1 MKYLSKELLDGLYAQ
16 TESQLAK
23 IISQWQQLPAEFFT
37 AQPGPGKW
45 SAVQCLEHLNS
56 YGRFYL
62 PAMEKA
68 IDREEKQLY
77 YTYFKSGLLG
87 NYFYRLM
94 LPGLDGKPKKKMR
107 SPKDHRPAEQLNTAQ
122 VLSEFISQLEKL
134 EQLIILAQKRDL
146 NRIKVPISI
155 APFIKLKLGDVL
167 LFYTAHIRRHLL
179 QAERAMK
186 AAGYQ
191 PTGISPVKK
200 KITEVGA

>member
-1 MKYLSKELLDGLYAQ
+1 MKYLSKTLLDGLYAQ
-16 TESQLAK
+16 TESQLTK
-23 IISQWQQLPAEFFT
+23 VISEWQQLPAEFFT

-45 SAVQCLEHLNS
+45 SAAQCLEHLNS

-68 IDREEKQLY
+68 IGKEERQLY

-87 NYFYRLM
+87 NYFYKLM

-107 SPKDHRPAEQLNTAQ
+107 SPGKHRPAEQLNSAH

-134 EQLIILAQKRDL
+134 EQLIILSQKRDL
-146 NRIKVPISI
+146 NKIKVPISI

-167 LFYTAHIRRHLL
+167 LFYTAHIQRHLL

-186 AAGYQ
+186 AAGYRS
-191 PTGISPVKK
+191 TGIVTVKK
-200 KITEVGA
+200 NITGALA

>member
-37 AQPGPGKW
+37 AQSGPGKR
-45 SAVQCLEHLNS
+45 SAAQCLEHLNS

-68 IDREEKQLY
+68 IGKEEKQLY

-107 SPKDHRPAEQLNTAQ
+107 SPEPSPGRTTEYGTGAQRIHWPIGKTGTTDPSFTEKRPE
-122 VLSEFISQLEKL
+122 
-134 EQLIILAQKRDL
+134 
-146 NRIKVPISI
+146 
-155 APFIKLKLGDVL
+155 
-167 LFYTAHIRRHLL
+167 
-179 QAERAMK
+179 
-186 AAGYQ
+186 
-191 PTGISPVKK
+191 
-200 KITEVGA
+200 